1 MYVCVYVHTLMC
13 MCVRMYV
20 RLCAR
25 SCASAY
31 VYAYM
36 CDVCVRVAYVRD
48 VCVRVHVHA
57 YMLGEKLKSWSK
69 FMKIVYPHVVLKSFS
84 YCVPSR

>member
-1 MYVCVYVHTLMC
+1 MYVCVYAHTLMC

-57 YMLGEKLKSWSK
+57 YLLGEKLKSWSK
-69 FMKIVYPHVVLKSFS
+69 FIEMVHPHVVLKSFS
-84 YCVPSR
+84 YCVRSR